1 MFDTLGT
8 LTGVGTRA
16 NLFQENNKDDKSL
29 QKLLKLMLA
38 ATVGGSLLGVSTTT
52 AFIESASG

>member
-16 NLFQENNKDDKSL
+16 KLFQENNKDDKSL
-29 QKLLKLMLA
+29 QKKH
-38 ATVGGSLLGVSTTT
+38 
-52 AFIESASG
+52 

>member
-8 LTGVGTRA
+8 LIGVGTRA

-29 QKLLKLMLA
+29 QKH
-38 ATVGGSLLGVSTTT
+38 
-52 AFIESASG
+52 